1 MHAASFLATSLG
13 VREPQIF
20 TAIPPTLPE
29 DAVYRRLGRKQNIT
43 SMTSAQKNEIHAYLH
58 DAVSLIELKGSART
72 LTIISRDGGRIEL
85 EDGTVFESA
94 SLAKMLEGCQEVLL
108 MAATSGSAIMQVIA
122 SDIAGANITRGVVLD
137 ATASEV
143 VDAALSWITAYFN
156 QVLLRQG
163 RVVTRKRFS
172 AGYGDLALATQRELY
187 RLLQLER
194 IGIELT
200 ESCILIPEKSVSAIA
215 GIRGGYV

>member
-1 MHAASFLATSLG
+1 M
-13 VREPQIF
+13 REPQIF

-29 DAVYRRLGRKQNIT
+29 DAVYRRLGRKQDIT
-43 SMTSAQKNEIHAYLH
+43 AISRAQKNEIQAYMH
-58 DAVSLIELKGSART
+58 DAVSLVQLKGSART
-72 LTIISRDGGRIEL
+72 LTIIALSDGRIEL

-94 SLAKMLEGCQEVLL
+94 ALAKMLDGCQEVLL
-108 MAATSGSAIMQVIA
+108 MAATAGTAIMQVIA

-143 VDAALSWITAYFN
+143 VDAALTWIMAYFN
-156 QVLLRQG
+156 QALLRQG
-163 RVVTRKRFS
+163 RIVTRKRFS
-172 AGYGDLALATQRELY
+172 AGYGDLALVNQRTLY
-187 RLLQLER
+187 QLLKLER
-194 IGIELT
+194 IGIDIN

>member
-1 MHAASFLATSLG
+1 

-20 TAIPPTLPE
+20 TTIPPTLPE

-43 SMTSAQKNEIHAYLH
+43 SITRTQQNEINAYMH
-58 DAVSLIELKGSART
+58 EAMSLIELKGSART
-72 LTIISRDGGRIEL
+72 LTIIARNHGRIEL
-85 EDGTVFESA
+85 EGGTVFESA
-94 SLAKMLEGCQEVLL
+94 SLAKMLDGCQEVLL
-108 MAATSGSAIMQVIA
+108 MASTAGTAIMQVIA

-143 VDAALSWITAYFN
+143 VDAGLSWIMAYFN
-156 QVLLRQG
+156 QALLRQG
-163 RVVTRKRFS
+163 RIVTRKRFS
-172 AGYGDLALATQRELY
+172 AGYGDLALVNQRELY
-187 RLLQLER
+187 RLLKLER

-200 ESCILIPEKSVSAIA
+200 ENYILIPEKSVSAIA

>member
-1 MHAASFLATSLG
+1 
-13 VREPQIF
+13 
-20 TAIPPTLPE
+20 
-29 DAVYRRLGRKQNIT
+29 
-43 SMTSAQKNEIHAYLH
+43 
-58 DAVSLIELKGSART
+58 
-72 LTIISRDGGRIEL
+72 
-85 EDGTVFESA
+85 
-94 SLAKMLEGCQEVLL
+94 

-194 IGIELT
+194 IGVELT

>member
-1 MHAASFLATSLG
+1 MK
-13 VREPQIF
+13 EPQIF
-20 TAIPPTLPE
+20 TAIPPNLPE

-43 SMTSAQKNEIHAYLH
+43 AITRTQKDEINAYMH
-58 DAVSLIELKGSART
+58 EAVSLIELKGSART
-72 LTIISRDGGRIEL
+72 LTIVARSDGRIEL

-94 SLAKMLEGCQEVLL
+94 ALAKMLGGCQDVLL
-108 MAATSGSAIMQVIA
+108 MAATAGTAIMQVIA

-143 VDAALSWITAYFN
+143 VDAGLSWIMAYFN

-163 RVVTRKRFS
+163 RIVTRKRFS
-172 AGYGDLALATQRELY
+172 AGYGDLALVNQRTLY
-187 RLLQLER
+187 RLLKLER
-194 IGIELT
+194 IGIDIT

>member
-1 MHAASFLATSLG
+1 M
-13 VREPQIF
+13 REPQIF

-29 DAVYRRLGRKQNIT
+29 DAVYRRLGRKQDIT
-43 SMTSAQKNEIHAYLH
+43 AISRAQKNEIQAYMH
-58 DAVSLIELKGSART
+58 DAVSLVQLKGSART
-72 LTIISRDGGRIEL
+72 LTIIALNDGRIEL

-94 SLAKMLEGCQEVLL
+94 ALAKMLDGCQEVLL
-108 MAATSGSAIMQVIA
+108 MAATAGTAIMQVIA

-143 VDAALSWITAYFN
+143 VDAALTWIMAYFN
-156 QVLLRQG
+156 QALLRQG
-163 RVVTRKRFS
+163 RIVTRKRFS
-172 AGYGDLALATQRELY
+172 AGYGDLALVNQRTLY
-187 RLLQLER
+187 QLLKLER
-194 IGIELT
+194 IGIDIN

>member
-1 MHAASFLATSLG
+1 M
-13 VREPQIF
+13 REPQIF
-20 TAIPPTLPE
+20 TAIPPTVPE

-43 SMTSAQKNEIHAYLH
+43 AITRAQKNEIHAYML

-72 LTIISRDGGRIEL
+72 LTIVARNDGRIEL

-94 SLAKMLEGCQEVLL
+94 SLARLLEGCQEVLL
-108 MAATSGSAIMQVIA
+108 MAATAGTAVMQVID

-194 IGIELT
+194 IGVAIND
-200 ESCILIPEKSVSAIA
+200 SCILIPEKSVSAIA

>member
-1 MHAASFLATSLG
+1 

-43 SMTSAQKNEIHAYLH
+43 AIPRAQKNEIHAYMHEAL
-58 DAVSLIELKGSART
+58 SLIELKGSART
-72 LTIISRDGGRIEL
+72 LTIITMSDGRIEL

-94 SLAKMLEGCQEVLL
+94 GLSKMLSGSQEVLL
-108 MAATSGSAIMQVIA
+108 MAATAGTAIMQVIA

-143 VDAALSWITAYFN
+143 VDAGLSWIMAYFN

-163 RVVTRKRFS
+163 RIVTRKRFS
-172 AGYGDLALATQRELY
+172 AGYGDLALVNQRTLY
-187 RLLQLER
+187 RLLKLER
-194 IGIELT
+194 IGIDIT

>member
-1 MHAASFLATSLG
+1 M
-13 VREPQIF
+13 REPQIF

-43 SMTSAQKNEIHAYLH
+43 AISRAQKNEINAYMH
-58 DAVSLIELKGSART
+58 HAVSLIELKGSART
-72 LTIISRDGGRIEL
+72 LTITAKDDGRIEL
-85 EDGTVFESA
+85 EDGTAFES
-94 SLAKMLEGCQEVLL
+94 SGLAKMLDGCQEVLL
-108 MAATSGSAIMQVIA
+108 MGVTAGSAVMQVIA

-137 ATASEV
+137 ATAGEV
-143 VDAALSWITAYFN
+143 VDAALSWIMAYFN
-156 QVLLRQG
+156 QALMRQG

-172 AGYGDLALATQRELY
+172 AGYGDLALVSQREIY
-187 RLLQLER
+187 RLLKLER

-200 ESCILIPEKSVSAIA
+200 ESCILVPEKSVSAIA

>member
-1 MHAASFLATSLG
+1 M
-13 VREPQIF
+13 REPQIF

-43 SMTSAQKNEIHAYLH
+43 SITRAQKNEINAYMH

-72 LTIISRDGGRIEL
+72 LTIIARSDGRIDL

-94 SLAKMLEGCQEVLL
+94 ALAKMLDGCQEVLL
-108 MAATSGSAIMQVIA
+108 MAATAGTAIMQVIA

-143 VDAALSWITAYFN
+143 VDAGLSWIMAYFN
-156 QVLLRQG
+156 QALLRQG
-163 RVVTRKRFS
+163 RIVTRQRFS
-172 AGYGDLALATQRELY
+172 AGYGDLALANQRALY
-187 RLLQLER
+187 QLLKLER
-194 IGIELT
+194 IGIELN

>member
-1 MHAASFLATSLG
+1 

-29 DAVYRRLGRKQNIT
+29 DAVYRRLGRKQDIT
-43 SMTSAQKNEIHAYLH
+43 AISRAQKNEIQAYMH
-58 DAVSLIELKGSART
+58 DAVSLVQLKGSART
-72 LTIISRDGGRIEL
+72 LTIIALNDGRIEL

-94 SLAKMLEGCQEVLL
+94 ALAKMLDGCQEVLL
-108 MAATSGSAIMQVIA
+108 MAATAGTAIMQVIA

-143 VDAALSWITAYFN
+143 VDAALTWIMAYFN
-156 QVLLRQG
+156 QALLRQG
-163 RVVTRKRFS
+163 RIVTRKRFS
-172 AGYGDLALATQRELY
+172 AGYGDLALVNQRTLY
-187 RLLQLER
+187 QLLKLER
-194 IGIELT
+194 IGIDIN

>member
-1 MHAASFLATSLG
+1 MHAASFLATSQG

-20 TAIPPTLPE
+20 TTIPPTLPE

-43 SMTSAQKNEIHAYLH
+43 SITRTQQNEINAYMH
-58 DAVSLIELKGSART
+58 EAMSLIELKGSART
-72 LTIISRDGGRIEL
+72 LTIIARNHGRIEL
-85 EDGTVFESA
+85 EGGTVFESA
-94 SLAKMLEGCQEVLL
+94 SLAKMLDGCQEVLL
-108 MAATSGSAIMQVIA
+108 MASTAGTAIMQVIA

-143 VDAALSWITAYFN
+143 VDAGLSWIMAYFN
-156 QVLLRQG
+156 QALLRQG
-163 RVVTRKRFS
+163 RIVTRKRFS
-172 AGYGDLALATQRELY
+172 AGYGDLALVNQRELY
-187 RLLQLER
+187 RLLKLER

-200 ESCILIPEKSVSAIA
+200 ENYILIPEKSVSAIA